1 MKYFRAYTDDNGDSH
16 SEEVEVA
23 MSLTDFAP
31 PAPPAPPVELSS
43 FMQVTNLAFLR
54 VPAGWYSAA
63 HPAPRRQFMF
73 VLAGELEG
81 TLSDGEVRRHSP
93 GSVVLLDD
101 TWGKGHTTRV
111 VGDNPAL
118 IAVVQLPD

>member
-1 MKYFRAYTDDNGDSH
+1 MKYLRAYADRDGDSH

-23 MSLTDFAP
+23 MSLTDF
-31 PAPPAPPVELSS
+31 APPAPPVELSS

-54 VPAGWYSAA
+54 VPAGWYGPP
-63 HPAPRRQFMF
+63 HPVPRRQFMF
-73 VLAGELEG
+73 VLAGEIEG
-81 TLSDGEVRRHSP
+81 ALSDGEVLRHGP

-111 VGDNPAL
+111 VGDDAAL